1 VTVIVTCAASAK
13 LAVWGHAPAGA
24 PPPEL
29 ELPIA
34 PELLDP
40 PLELFDPPLEPP
52 PVASAA
58 PLLPPPPW
66 SSCELLD
73 PPQPEASAATTAAA
87 ATTSRLDDKALLGDP
102 GR

>member
-1 VTVIVTCAASAK
+1 VTVIVTCAPWAK
-13 LAVWGHAPAGA
+13 LAAWGHAPAAA

-29 ELPIA
+29 ELPIV

-40 PLELFDPPLEPP
+40 PLVPA
-52 PVASAA
+52 PVASPA
-58 PLLPPPPW
+58 PLPPPW
-66 SSCELLD
+66 FVCESLD
-73 PPQPEASAATTAAA
+73 PPQPEASAATNAAA